1 MRAQEHWDKAARL
14 EASRAATGLDERED
28 YELII
33 WSCVQG
39 GAQLANAILCARGI
53 TRADEDLIHS
63 DLPDLK
69 RELPPD
75 IVEMLATLK
84 SIEKLGPRFV
94 RGCEPMEP
102 GMVKTC
108 VDAYDKVKA
117 MARDTLQAGKSAAR
131 QA

>member
-1 MRAQEHWDKAARL
+1 MRAKEHWEKAARL
-14 EASRAATGLDERED
+14 EASGAAGLDGDDD

-53 TRADEDLIHS
+53 TADDEDQIHS
-63 DLPDLK
+63 DLPELK

-75 IVEMLATLK
+75 VKEMLALLK
-84 SIEKLGPRFV
+84 SIENLGPRFV
-94 RGCEPMEP
+94 RGIEPMQP
-102 GMVKTC
+102 GVVKNC
-108 VDAYDKVKA
+108 LEAYARIKA
-117 MARDTLQAGKSAAR
+117 MAQQSLQVQEKTNAR